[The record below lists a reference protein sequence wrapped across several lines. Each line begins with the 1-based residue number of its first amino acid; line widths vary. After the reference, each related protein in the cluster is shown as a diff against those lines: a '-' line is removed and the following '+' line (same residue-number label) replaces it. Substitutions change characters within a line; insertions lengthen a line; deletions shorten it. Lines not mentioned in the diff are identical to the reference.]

1 MRTILRRLLIPALA
15 SAAAIALGAPAE
27 AHAAAAATT
36 TPAATSAG
44 CAGFLLES
52 VAKTSQ
58 WAVLNSKALLDFSTD
73 GSATEFCQEVIPSST
88 TVVEIFNPAGT
99 GQCLAWNS
107 TAKDIYLH
115 SSNGCTAGDVSY
127 MEWRFVSEGGGVYE
141 IQSQYADKECI
152 YLTGPAT
159 LKPCNAAS
167 KADLFDYLPL

>member
-1 MRTILRRLLIPALA
+1 MPSILRKLLLPALG
-15 SAAAIALGAPAE
+15 SAAALALAVPA
-27 AHAAAAATT
+27 AHAETATAAT
-36 TPAATSAG
+36 PAIPPG
-44 CAGFLLES
+44 VCANFLLQS

-73 GSATEFCQEVIPSST
+73 GSATEFCQELIPTSNT
-88 TVVEIFNPAGT
+88 IVEIFNPAGT
-99 GQCLAWNS
+99 GQCLAWDA

-115 SSNGCTAGDVSY
+115 SSNGCTAGNVSY

-159 LKPCNAAS
+159 LKPCNSAS
-167 KADLFDYLPL
+167 KADLFNYLPL